1 MVKQED
7 FAVEQFMDKYET
19 KIEWN
24 MAETCTASLSFN
36 ELFELI
42 PDKSV
47 SQSLQQKVFDTR
59 LTYGRIKGS
68 PELKQVI
75 AQLYNDEGGSITA
88 DDIVITN
95 GAIGANFLTLYT
107 IVDQG
112 DKVIVVNPTYQ
123 QLASVSRVFSGASE
137 NIIPWNL
144 NFEDN
149 YLPNLDELQ
158 NLVDTHNPKLVIINN
173 PNNPTGVVWGHTI
186 MEKIVGICSAKGI
199 YILCDEVYRPL
210 YHSTDDKPKSIVNYG
225 YEKTI
230 STSSTSK
237 AFALAGLRL
246 GWIVTKDQDII
257 QKLYSK
263 RDYNTIS
270 VSAIDDMLATVAL
283 SNYKHILARSYD
295 ICQTNLQILEKYID
309 STPLLSW
316 VKPKGGST
324 CFVKVNID
332 NIDTM
337 DMCVELVEKYKTLIV
352 PGEVFDN
359 KKGYLRIGFGN
370 STQDI
375 KQGLARLSEYFES
388 KGY

>member
-7 FAVEQFMDKYET
+7 FAVEQFMDKFET
-19 KIEWN
+19 EIEWN

-36 ELFELI
+36 ELFQLI

-47 SQSLQQKVFDTR
+47 SEPLQQKLFDTK
-59 LTYGRIKGS
+59 LTYGHIKGS
-68 PELKQVI
+68 PELKQAI
-75 AQLYNDEGGSITA
+75 AQLYNDEGGSITTS
-88 DDIVITN
+88 DIVITN
-95 GAIGANFLTLYT
+95 GAIGANFLTLYAL
-107 IVDQG
+107 VDHG
-112 DKVIVVNPTYQ
+112 DKVVVVNPTYQ
-123 QLASVSRVFSGASE
+123 QLASVARVFSGAPE
-137 NIIPWNL
+137 NIISWNL

-158 NLVDTHNPKLVIINN
+158 NLVDVHEPKLLIINN
-173 PNNPTGVVWGHTI
+173 PNNPTGAVWGHLI
-186 MEKIVGICSAKGI
+186 MDKIVKICSTKGI

-210 YHSTDDKPKSIVNYG
+210 YHSTDDKPKSIVNYN
-225 YEKTI
+225 YEKTV

-237 AFALAGLRL
+237 AFSLAGLRL
-246 GWIVTKDQDII
+246 GWVVTKDQDVI

-270 VSAIDDMLATVAL
+270 VSTIDDMLATVAL
-283 SNYKHILARSYD
+283 TNYKHILARSYN
-295 ICQTNLQILEKYID
+295 ICETNLKILEAYIE

-337 DMCVELVEKYKTLIV
+337 EMCVELVEKYKILVV

-359 KKGYLRIGFGN
+359 RKGYLRIGFGN

-375 KQGLARLSEYFES
+375 KQGLIRLSEYFKS